1 MIGCQHRYFDVQPDY
16 PAMRHALAPSLDF
29 ATRSLPF
36 LDITLHPVIGIEP
49 RTWGNHFGGRR
60 IRITETLFSR
70 EGPPMKRFP
79 ASALLLL
86 LFCLPRLAMGQT
98 ASIAGTVTDA
108 SAAVV
113 PQAKVTSRN
122 LATNESRSTTTDGS
136 GSYRITSLA
145 PGVYDVLVDRPG
157 FKTVEYSR
165 VDLTVGQVQNLS
177 PMLVPSATAET
188 ITVRG
193 EEVAP
198 VDLDDAQIGNMV
210 KSQQIEDLP
219 LILRDPY
226 ELILLSPGAIRDN
239 SILHGLSVN
248 GSRERNNNFL
258 LDGTDNNDA
267 EIPGLTL
274 PQPGLTSLNPDSV
287 QEFRVITSSFLP
299 EFGRNTGAVI
309 DIVSKR
315 GTNEF
320 HSDVYWF
327 GRFDALGARD
337 YFNHETNSAGQVVP
351 KDSYSRNT
359 FGVSA
364 GGPLLPDRTF
374 WFANYDG
381 ERFSTT
387 LTNTSI
393 VPTQAFKSGSFTYLG
408 QPIDVSTPTSPNN
421 IFGLPLD
428 PTMQRILALYP
439 APNGPSVDDAR
450 GLLFYPSTSQT
461 TDDNFSV
468 RLDHNFSH
476 REILAVRYTF
486 NRYLDPNFDHT
497 DFLPGLGGTGTSQR
511 RQNASLQLTSVIDPK
526 LVNNFRLGANRIN
539 FPLTCEGLNVLDS
552 FGLTDAF
559 GRGLDAPLPGVAG
572 FGCLL
577 IVDRNGSKRFSG
589 TYTIGDDVTWARGRH
604 TFKFGVE
611 TRDAYSNSTNDF
623 LSRPTVDFNNFANF
637 SSPNFPVAAFVT
649 GNAQV
654 DSNPTLQDM
663 VWSLFGTVGSVTQA
677 QFFDKAGNRTAD
689 DLRGFRQQEFDAFA
703 QDTFKI
709 LPNLTLNYGLRYQF
723 NGVPYEVNN
732 LLSTLFADPSGP
744 APFTFTVAG
753 QKEHGLPPLYNN
765 DWHDFE
771 PRVGIAW
778 DPFKNGKTSIRAG
791 YGVFHDRLFGQL
803 LGLARGNPPFQ
814 QIFFQPFFG
823 QPPCAP
829 PEVQTALGLCIG
841 PPVSALPLPPSL
853 STSAVVNQGAGDLPF
868 IIDPHLRM
876 PHSQSW
882 NFGIQRELRGV
893 LMEVNYIGSKGTRLL
908 RLVDGNPPQPALV
921 AQLEAFCGGQPNP
934 DQCSQALQFNNL
946 WFGAETGSLPFDA
959 VNNNAFLHAE
969 VFNNAASSIYHAL
982 QANVTKQMSHGLT
995 FQAAYTWA
1003 HAIDNSS
1010 DPLTPSAGNQ
1020 EFPRN
1025 SLDLAAERGNS
1036 DFDVRQRLVI
1046 NYSWALPLGR
1056 GHDHLA
1062 EGSAGKIFEGWEV
1075 AGITT
1080 FSGGLPYDIFTALDT
1095 AHTGQQ
1101 QRPDFNP
1108 AGTPAPVANPRT
1120 QTGPNLGTIDNP
1132 FFPPAPF
1139 GSAGNVGRNHY
1150 RGPGVHNWDMVL
1162 QKTLGLS
1169 ERFKLQ
1175 FRAESYN
1182 LFNRVQFGQPGN
1194 LTSNPGT
1201 FGQSTI
1207 EVKQPDLTTGARQ
1220 IQFGMKLSF

>member
-1 MIGCQHRYFDVQPDY
+1 M
-16 PAMRHALAPSLDF
+16 MRRLS
-29 ATRSLPF
+29 
-36 LDITLHPVIGIEP
+36 
-49 RTWGNHFGGRR
+49 
-60 IRITETLFSR
+60 
-70 EGPPMKRFP
+70 

-86 LFCLPRLAMGQT
+86 FLCLPRLAVGQA
-98 ASIAGTVTDA
+98 ASLSGTVTDKT
-108 SAAVV
+108 AAVV
-113 PQAKVTSRN
+113 PQVKITARN
-122 LATNESRSTTTDGS
+122 LATNVSRSAATDGS
-136 GSYRITSLA
+136 GSYRITSLV
-145 PGVYDVLVDRPG
+145 PGIYDVLVQRSG

-165 VDLTVGQVQNLS
+165 VELTVGQVQNLS
-177 PMLVPSATAET
+177 PTLVPSAAAET
-188 ITVRG
+188 ITVHG

-198 VDLDDAQIGNMV
+198 LDLDDAQIGNIV
-210 KSQQIEDLP
+210 KSEQIEDLP
-219 LILRDPY
+219 MILRDPY
-226 ELILLSPGAIRDN
+226 QLILLSPGAIQSN
-239 SILHGLSVN
+239 SILQGLSVN

-287 QEFRVITSSFLP
+287 QEFRVITSNFLP

-315 GTNEF
+315 GTNDF

-337 YFNHETNSAGQVVP
+337 YFNHETNAAGQVVP

-364 GGPLLPDRTF
+364 GGPLRHDKTF

-381 ERFSTT
+381 DRFSTT

-393 VPTQAFKSGSFTYLG
+393 VPTQAFKAGSFTFDNV
-408 QPIDVSTPTSPNN
+408 PVDVSTPTSQYN

-428 PTMQRILALYP
+428 PAIQKILARYP
-439 APNGPSVDDAR
+439 APNGPAVDAVR
-450 GLLFYPSTSQT
+450 GVLFYPSPSQT
-461 TDDNFSV
+461 TADNLSV
-468 RLDHNFSH
+468 RVDHNFSQN
-476 REILAVRYTF
+476 EILAVRYTF
-486 NRYLDPNFDHT
+486 NRYQDPNFDHT

-511 RQNASLQLTSVIDPK
+511 RQNASLQMTSVIDPR
-526 LVNNFRLGANRIN
+526 LVNNFRLGGNRIN

-552 FGLTDAF
+552 LGLTDSY
-559 GRGLDAPLPGVAG
+559 GRGFDLPLPGVAG

-577 IVDRNGSKRFSG
+577 IVDRDGSERFSG

-611 TRDAYSNSTNDF
+611 TRAAYSNSTNDF

-637 SSPNFPVAAFVT
+637 GGAAALPPTGDPNI
-649 GNAQV
+649 
-654 DSNPTLQDM
+654 DSNATLQDM

-677 QFFDKAGNRTAD
+677 QFFDKSGNRTTN
-689 DLRGFRQQEFDAFA
+689 DLRGFRQKDFDAFA
-703 QDTFKI
+703 QDTVKI

-744 APFTFTVAG
+744 APFTFAIAG
-753 QKEHGLPPLYNN
+753 QKEQGLPPLYSN

-778 DPFKNGKTSIRAG
+778 DPFKDGKTSVRAG
-791 YGVFHDRLFGQL
+791 YGIFHDRLFGQL
-803 LGLARGNPPFQ
+803 LGLTRGNPPFQ

-823 QPPCAP
+823 LPPCVP
-829 PEVQTALGLCIG
+829 PEIQTQFGSCIG
-841 PPVSALPLPPSL
+841 PPASALSAPPSL
-853 STSAVVNQGAGDLPF
+853 QTSPVVTQEAGDLPF
-868 IIDPHLRM
+868 IIDPQLRM
-876 PHSQSW
+876 PYSQSW
-882 NFGIQRELRGV
+882 NFGVQRDLPGSV
-893 LMEVNYIGSKGTRLL
+893 LLEVNYVGSRGTRLL

-921 AQLEAFCGGQPNP
+921 SQLEAFCVTSNPANQGFLTPTGQC
-934 DQCSQALQFNNL
+934 DQTTLQFNSL
-946 WFGAETGSLPFDA
+946 WFGAESGLLPFDA

-982 QANVTKQMSHGLT
+982 QANLTKRMSRGLM
-995 FQAAYTWA
+995 FQAAYTWG
-1003 HAIDNSS
+1003 HAIDDAS
-1010 DPLTPSAGNQ
+1010 DPLTPASGNQ
-1020 EFPRN
+1020 GFPRN
-1025 SLDLAAERGNS
+1025 SLDPAAERGNS
-1036 DFDVRQRLVI
+1036 DFDVRQRLVV
-1046 NYSWALPLGR
+1046 NYVWALPVGR

-1062 EGSAGKIFEGWEV
+1062 EGFAGRVFEGWEV

-1101 QRPDFNP
+1101 QRPDYNA
-1108 AGTPAPVANPRT
+1108 AGALLPVSAPGT
-1120 QTGPNLGTIDNP
+1120 QTGPNLGLFSD
-1132 FFPPAPF
+1132 PAW
-1139 GSAGNVGRNHY
+1139 GSAGNLARNHFY
-1150 RGPGVHNWDMVL
+1150 GPGINNWDMAL
-1162 QKTLGLS
+1162 QKTSRLS
-1169 ERFKLQ
+1169 ERVKLQ
-1175 FRAESYN
+1175 LRAESYN

-1194 LTSNPGT
+1194 LTFDPGT
-1201 FGQSTI
+1201 FGQSTS
-1207 EVKQPDLTTGARQ
+1207 EAKQPDLTTGARQ

>member
-1 MIGCQHRYFDVQPDY
+1 
-16 PAMRHALAPSLDF
+16 
-29 ATRSLPF
+29 
-36 LDITLHPVIGIEP
+36 
-49 RTWGNHFGGRR
+49 
-60 IRITETLFSR
+60 
-70 EGPPMKRFP
+70 MKRFS
-79 ASALLLL
+79 ALALLLL
-86 LFCLPRLAMGQT
+86 PFCFPRLAVGQT
-98 ASIAGTVTDA
+98 ASISGTVMDA
-108 SAAVV
+108 TAAVV
-113 PQAKVTSRN
+113 PQAKVTARN
-122 LATNESRSTTTDGS
+122 LATNAARSTATDGS
-136 GSYRITSLA
+136 GSYRITSLV
-145 PGVYDVLVDRPG
+145 PGVYDVIVERPG

-165 VDLTVGQVQNLS
+165 VELTVGQVQNLS
-177 PMLVPSATAET
+177 PALVPSVTAET
-188 ITVRG
+188 ITVHG

-198 VDLDDAQIGNMV
+198 VDLDDAEIGNVV
-210 KSQQIEDLP
+210 KSQQIENLP
-219 LILRDPY
+219 MILRDPY
-226 ELILLSPGAIRDN
+226 ELMLLSPGAIRGN

-267 EIPGLTL
+267 EIPGLAL

-315 GTNEF
+315 GSNEF

-327 GRFDALGARD
+327 GRFDPLGARD
-337 YFNHETNSAGQVVP
+337 YFNHQTDASGHVAP

-364 GGPLLPDRTF
+364 GGPLQHDKTF

-393 VPTQAFKSGSFTYLG
+393 VPTQDFKKGMFTYLG
-408 QPIDVSTPTSPNN
+408 QSIDVSTQTSPNN

-428 PTMQRILALYP
+428 PTMQKILALYP
-439 APNGPSVDDAR
+439 APNGPAVDDAR
-450 GLLFYPSTSQT
+450 GLLFYPSPSQT
-461 TDDNFSV
+461 TGDNFSV
-468 RLDHNFSH
+468 RLDHNFS
-476 REILAVRYTF
+476 RSEIVAVRYTF
-486 NRYLDPNFDHT
+486 NRYQDPNFDHT

-511 RQNASLQLTSVIDPK
+511 RQNATLQLTSVIDPK

-539 FPLTCEGLNVLDS
+539 FPLTCEGLNVLNS
-552 FGLTDAF
+552 FGPTDAF
-559 GRGLDAPLPGVAG
+559 GRGIDLPLPGVAG
-572 FGCLL
+572 FGCLIL
-577 IVDRNGSKRFSG
+577 VDRNGSQRFSG

-611 TRDAYSNSTNDF
+611 TRDAYSNSTNEF

-637 SSPNFPVAAFVT
+637 GGVTAFVT
-649 GNAQV
+649 GNSTV
-654 DSNPTLQDM
+654 DSNATLQDM
-663 VWSLFGTVGSVTQA
+663 VWSLFGTVGSVIQA
-677 QFFDKAGNRTAD
+677 QFFNQSGNRTAD
-689 DLRGFRQQEFDAFA
+689 DLRGFRQQDFDAFA

-732 LLSTLFADPSGP
+732 LLSTLFTDPSGQ
-744 APFTFTVAG
+744 APFTFAVAG
-753 QKEHGLPPLYNN
+753 QKEHGLPPLYSN

-771 PRVGIAW
+771 PRIGIAW
-778 DPFKNGKTSIRAG
+778 DPFKNGKTSIRTG
-791 YGVFHDRLFGQL
+791 YGIFHDRLFGQL

-814 QIFFQPFFG
+814 QVSFQQLF
-823 QPPCAP
+823 
-829 PEVQTALGLCIG
+829 G
-841 PPVSALPLPPSL
+841 PPAFVSLSQLTAPPSL
-853 STSAVVNQGAGDLPF
+853 TTSTVVNQGAGDLPF

-876 PHSQSW
+876 PYSQSW
-882 NFGIQRELRGV
+882 NFGIQRELRGGV
-893 LMEVNYIGSKGTRLL
+893 LMEVNYVGSKGTRLL

-921 AQLEAFCGGQPNP
+921 AQLEAFCAGQPTP
-934 DQCSQALQFNNL
+934 DQVYQCNLALQFNNL
-946 WFGAETGSLPFDA
+946 WFGLEAGSPAFVAVNSDA

-982 QANVTKQMSHGLT
+982 QANVTKRMSNSLT

-1010 DPLTPSAGNQ
+1010 DPLTPSFGNQ

-1056 GHDHLA
+1056 GHAHLA
-1062 EGSAGKIFEGWEV
+1062 EGSAGKIFGGWEV

-1080 FSGGLPYDIFTALDT
+1080 FSGGLPYDIFTPTDT
-1095 AHTGQQ
+1095 AHTGQT

-1108 AGTPAPVANPRT
+1108 TGTPAPVRNPRT
-1120 QTGPNLGTIDNP
+1120 QTGPNLGTDCQVIP
-1132 FFPPAPF
+1132 ALPSCIFPDAPF

-1150 RGPGVHNWDMVL
+1150 RGPGVNNWDMVL
-1162 QKTLGLS
+1162 QRTLSLS
-1169 ERFKLQ
+1169 ERFRLQ

-1182 LFNRVQFGQPGN
+1182 LFNRAQFSQPGN

-1201 FGQSTI
+1201 FGQSTS
-1207 EVKQPDLTTGARQ
+1207 EVRQPDLTTGARQ

>member
-1 MIGCQHRYFDVQPDY
+1 
-16 PAMRHALAPSLDF
+16 
-29 ATRSLPF
+29 
-36 LDITLHPVIGIEP
+36 
-49 RTWGNHFGGRR
+49 
-60 IRITETLFSR
+60 
-70 EGPPMKRFP
+70 MKRSP
-79 ASALLLL
+79 ASILLLL
-86 LFCLPRLAMGQT
+86 LFCLPWLAMAQT
-98 ASIAGTVTDA
+98 ASISGTVTDTT
-108 SAAVV
+108 AAVV
-113 PQAKVTSRN
+113 PQAKVTARN
-122 LATNESRSTTTDGS
+122 LATDASRSTATDGS
-136 GSYRITSLA
+136 GSYRITSLL
-145 PGVYDVLVDRPG
+145 PGFYDVLVERQG

-165 VDLTVGQVQNLS
+165 VELTVGQVQNLS
-177 PMLVPSATAET
+177 PTLVPSATPET

-198 VDLDDAQIGNMV
+198 VDLDDAQMGNIV
-210 KSQQIEDLP
+210 DSQQIEDLP

-226 ELILLSPGAIRDN
+226 QLILLSPGAIRGN
-239 SILHGLSVN
+239 SILQGLSVN
-248 GSRERNNNFL
+248 GSREVNNNFL

-287 QEFRVITSSFLP
+287 QEFRVITSNFLP
-299 EFGRNTGAVI
+299 EFGRNMGAVI

-315 GTNEF
+315 GTNDF
-320 HSDVYWF
+320 HSVVYWF
-327 GRFDALGARD
+327 GRYDALGARD
-337 YFNHETNSAGQVVP
+337 YFNHQTDASGQVAP

-359 FGVSA
+359 FGISA
-364 GGPLLPDRTF
+364 GGPLLHDRTF
-374 WFANYDG
+374 WFANYEG
-381 ERFSTT
+381 NRFSTT

-393 VPTQAFKSGSFTYLG
+393 VPTQDFKSGVFTYLG
-408 QPIDVSTPTSPNN
+408 QPIDVSTPASPNN

-428 PTMQRILALYP
+428 PTMQKVLALYP
-439 APNGPSVDDAR
+439 APNGPAVDDAR
-450 GLLFYPSTSQT
+450 GLLFYPSFSNSTG
-461 TDDNFSV
+461 DNVSV
-468 RLDHNFSH
+468 RVDHNFSN
-476 REILAVRYTF
+476 REMLAVRYTF

-511 RQNASLQLTSVIDPK
+511 RQNASLQLTSVINPR

-552 FGLTDAF
+552 TGLADSY
-559 GRGLDAPLPGVAG
+559 GRGFDLPLPGVAG

-577 IVDRNGSKRFSG
+577 IVDRNGSQRFSG
-589 TYTIGDDVTWARGRH
+589 TYTIADDVTWARGRH

-611 TRDAYSNSTNDF
+611 THDAYSNSTNAF
-623 LSRPTVDFNNFANF
+623 VSRPTLDFNNFVNF
-637 SSPNFPVAAFVT
+637 STPEFPITAFVT
-649 GNAQV
+649 GNPQV

-689 DLRGFRQQEFDAFA
+689 DLRGFRQKDFAAFA
-703 QDTFKI
+703 QDTFKVFS
-709 LPNLTLNYGLRYQF
+709 NLTLNYGLRYQF

-732 LLSTLFADPSGP
+732 LLSTLFADPSGQ

-753 QKEHGLPPLYNN
+753 RNEHGLPPLYSN

-778 DPFKNGKTSIRAG
+778 DPFKDGKTSIRTG
-791 YGVFHDRLFGQL
+791 YGIFHDRLFGQL

-814 QIFFQPFFG
+814 QIFFQPLFG
-823 QPPCAP
+823 PPPCTP
-829 PEVQTALGLCIG
+829 PEIQSQLGLCIG
-841 PPVSALPLPPSL
+841 PPVSTLTAPPSL
-853 STSAVVNQGAGDLPF
+853 QTSAVVNQGTGDLPF

-876 PHSQSW
+876 PYSQSW
-882 NFGIQRELRGV
+882 NFGIQRELPGSL
-893 LMEVNYIGSKGTRLL
+893 LMEVSYVGSKGTRLL

-921 AQLEAFCGGQPNP
+921 AQLLADGVPPQV
-934 DQCSQALQFNNL
+934 LQFNNL
-946 WFGAETGSLPFDA
+946 WFGAETSGFPFDA

-969 VFNNAASSIYHAL
+969 VFNNAASSVYHAL
-982 QANVTKQMSHGLT
+982 QANFTKRMSHGLR

-1020 EFPRN
+1020 SFPRN

-1046 NYSWALPLGR
+1046 NYSWTLPFGR

-1062 EGSAGKIFEGWEV
+1062 EGLAGKIFEGWEV

-1080 FSGGLPYDIFTALDT
+1080 FSGGVPYDIFSALDT

-1101 QRPDFNP
+1101 QRADYNP
-1108 AGTPAPVANPRT
+1108 AGTLLSVGNPRT
-1120 QTGPNLGTIDNP
+1120 QTGPNLGLFSD
-1132 FFPPAPF
+1132 PAW
-1139 GSAGNVGRNHY
+1139 GSAGNLGRNHFY
-1150 RGPGVHNWDMVL
+1150 GPGVNNWDMVL
-1162 QKTLGLS
+1162 QKTLSLT
-1169 ERFKLQ
+1169 ERVHLQ
-1175 FRAESYN
+1175 FRTESYN
-1182 LFNRVQFGQPGN
+1182 VFNRVQFDQPGN
-1194 LTSNPGT
+1194 LIYNPKT
-1201 FGQSTI
+1201 FGQSTSDARG
-1207 EVKQPDLTTGARQ
+1207 PDITTGARQ